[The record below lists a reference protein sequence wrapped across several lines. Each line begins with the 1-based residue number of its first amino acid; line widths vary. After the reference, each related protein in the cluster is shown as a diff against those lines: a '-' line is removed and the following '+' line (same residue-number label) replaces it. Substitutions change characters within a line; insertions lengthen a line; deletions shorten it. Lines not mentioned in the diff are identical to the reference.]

1 MSASPSVWR
10 AIAVS
15 VSGIFLLEIM
25 AALVKVLIVDY
36 PAPQLAVYRNVFAML
51 PAIILLSLTPGWRWR
66 LDQIVIPL
74 WQLGLLRG
82 CFIAVAQVS
91 FYFSLSF
98 MPFATASALTFTMSL
113 FTTAFSAPL
122 LGHKVGIWRWSAVL
136 TGFLGIML
144 ILRPGSDTFTVW
156 AVLPVLAA
164 VCYAATAVT
173 SPLFPKSVPTA
184 AINLWT
190 GVSAL
195 IGATILTTAT
205 SGWVPIASA
214 TDLGL
219 MVAMGLVGGCG
230 VLLLIFAYRMTE
242 PSNLSPFD
250 YFGILFAFTIGYFFF
265 GESPVDE
272 LFPGVIFIIA
282 GGILIVWRERLN
294 KAREKAA

>member
-1 MSASPSVWR
+1 
-10 AIAVS
+10 
-15 VSGIFLLEIM
+15 
-25 AALVKVLIVDY
+25 Y
-36 PAPQLAVYRNVFAML
+36 PAPQLAVYRNAFAML
-51 PAIILLSLTPGWRWR
+51 PAILLLSLTPGWRWR
-66 LDQIVIPL
+66 WDQMIIPL

-82 CFIAVAQVS
+82 VFITIAQVS

-122 LGHKVGIWRWSAVL
+122 LGHKIGIWRWSAVL
-136 TGFLGIML
+136 TGFGGIML
-144 ILRPGSDTFTVW
+144 ILRPGSETFTIW
-156 AVLPVLAA
+156 AFLPVLAA
-164 VCYAATAVT
+164 VGYAATAVT

-190 GVSAL
+190 GISAL
-195 IGATILTTAT
+195 IGAIVLTSTT

-219 MVAMGLVGGCG
+219 MVAMGLVGGSG

-250 YFGILFAFTIGYFFF
+250 YFGILFAFVIGYMFF
-265 GESPVDE
+265 GESPVEE

-282 GGILIVWRERLN
+282 GGILIVWRERVN
-294 KAREKAA
+294 KARETAE